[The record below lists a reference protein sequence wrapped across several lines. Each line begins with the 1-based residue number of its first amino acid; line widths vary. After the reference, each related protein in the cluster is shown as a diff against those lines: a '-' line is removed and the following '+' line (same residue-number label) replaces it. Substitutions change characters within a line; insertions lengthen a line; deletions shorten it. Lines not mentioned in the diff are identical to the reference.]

1 MYSVTA
7 MKSRLLIVMIAAA
20 TLLSCNTSKDNTLA
34 YFKDL
39 ADAPSGTL
47 PNPQGNYP
55 IRIQPD
61 DELVITVTSSVPQ
74 ATAAYNMPMDNP
86 ATRSSIMSTT
96 QPRTQTYIVDEAGYI
111 MMPTLGRL
119 HVGGMTIP
127 EIRNMVTAKVSEDVK
142 DPFVRVDIVNF
153 GIDVLGEV
161 KNPHRVV
168 TSQQY
173 FTVLD
178 ALAACGDLTEFGKR
192 DRVYVIRTEDGKRN
206 YHKLNLNSSD
216 VFNSPYFYMRQNDV
230 VYVEP
235 NEIRIDNSKYN
246 QNNAYKLS
254 VISTVVSSVSVI
266 ASLIIALVR

>member
-1 MYSVTA
+1 
-7 MKSRLLIVMIAAA
+7 MKFRILIVLMAAA
-20 TLLSCNTSKDNTLA
+20 TLLSCTSTKDNNLA

-39 ADAPSGTL
+39 ALADHGVL
-47 PNPQGNYP
+47 PNTQGNYP

-61 DELVITVTSSVPQ
+61 DELVITITSSVLQ

-86 ATRSSIMSTT
+86 ATRNAIMSAS
-96 QPRTQTYIVDEAGYI
+96 QPRSQTYIVDEKGDI
-111 MMPTLGRL
+111 MMPVLGKL

-127 EIRNMVTAKVSEDVK
+127 EIANMVTEMVAKDVK

-161 KNPHRVV
+161 RNPHRVV
-168 TSQQY
+168 TGQQY

-178 ALAACGDLTEFGKR
+178 ALSACGDLTEYAKR
-192 DRVYVIRTEDGKRN
+192 DRVFVIRTENGQRT
-206 YHKLNLNSSD
+206 YHRLDLSSSD
-216 VFNSPYFYMRQNDV
+216 IFNSPYFYMCQNDV

-246 QNNAYKLS
+246 QNNSFKLS
-254 VISTVVSSVSVI
+254 VISTIVSSASVVASLVI
-266 ASLIIALVR
+266 ALATRK

>member
-153 GIDVLGEV
+153 GIDVMGEV

-168 TSQQY
+168 TGQQY

-266 ASLIIALVR
+266 ASLVIALVR

>member
-1 MYSVTA
+1 
-7 MKSRLLIVMIAAA
+7 MKSRLLIVLMAAA
-20 TLLSCNTSKDNTLA
+20 TLLSCTSTKENNLA

-39 ADAPSGTL
+39 ALADNGVL

-86 ATRSSIMSTT
+86 ATRNSIMTAS
-96 QPRTQTYIVDEAGYI
+96 QPRSQTYIVDEQGNI
-111 MMPTLGRL
+111 MMPVLGRL

-127 EIRNMVTAKVSEDVK
+127 DITSMITDKVAKDVK

-161 KNPHRVV
+161 ENPHRVV
-168 TSQQY
+168 TGQQY

-178 ALAACGDLTEFGKR
+178 ALAACGDLTEYAKR
-192 DRVYVIRTEDGKRN
+192 DRVYVIRTENGQRA
-206 YHKLNLNSSD
+206 YHRLDLSSSD

-235 NEIRIDNSKYN
+235 NQIRIDNSKYN
-246 QNNAYKLS
+246 QNNAFKLS
-254 VISTVVSSVSVI
+254 VVSTIVSSASVVATLLI
-266 ASLIIALVR
+266 SLLTK